1 MKIRCHRCLLNL
13 ALLLANGWV
22 YAEGFSL
29 SSPAFAPGTGI
40 PREFTCDGADRSPPL
55 AWSGVPAAARSLV
68 LTVTDP
74 DAPDPAAPQR
84 TWVHWVLYNL
94 PSTSRGLATN
104 VATYPVGT
112 QIAHNDWSRADYGG
126 PCPPRGRHR
135 YFFNLYALDIPLDI
149 DSAAT
154 AASIRA
160 QFTGHVLARTELI
173 GTYARDP

>member
-1 MKIRCHRCLLNL
+1 MKTLLCRCLPIL
-13 ALLLANGWV
+13 ALLLANGVV
-22 YAEGFSL
+22 YAEAFSL

-40 PREFTCDGADRSPPL
+40 PREFTCDGADHSPPL

-74 DAPDPAAPQR
+74 DAPDPAAPHR

-94 PSTSRGLATN
+94 PSTSHGLATSA
-104 VATYPVGT
+104 ATYPVGT
-112 QIAHNDWSRADYGG
+112 QVAHNDWTRADYGG

-135 YFFNLYALDIPLDI
+135 YFFNLYALDIPLEI
-149 DSAAT
+149 ESAAT
-154 AASIRA
+154 AASIHA
-160 QFTGHVLARTELI
+160 QLKGHVLARTELI